1 LRSTQGTGRC
11 QCTSRTLTN
20 HKINEN
26 LTLNNYKY
34 ITRTT
39 SINKKQNILNFCEAN
54 IFGGNICSTFKA
66 NFLCVSNSKAKN
78 ITVEDVEGEKDVAL
92 ELELVLTLAPPLT
105 DAFEANTFTP
115 IYPNNLFLVQ
125 FFLDGVVA
133 VGAVAALVGVAT
145 MPGALVV
152 AVGLAGEVS
161 LEVAMGASAASLSF
175 FDAASLGVGAGTGA
189 GAAAG
194 AMLTGHARFKAAS
207 PSRTKTESIGT
218 SNCGCESLRA
228 ILLAGC

>member
-1 LRSTQGTGRC
+1 M
-11 QCTSRTLTN
+11 
-20 HKINEN
+20 
-26 LTLNNYKY
+26 
-34 ITRTT
+34 
-39 SINKKQNILNFCEAN
+39 
-54 IFGGNICSTFKA
+54 
-66 NFLCVSNSKAKN
+66 SNSKAKN

-105 DAFEANTFTP
+105 DAFEAKTFTP
-115 IYPNNLFLVQ
+115 IFPNNFFLVPT
-125 FFLDGVVA
+125 FLDGVVA

-161 LEVAMGASAASLSF
+161 LEVAVGASAASLSF
-175 FDAASLGVGAGTGA
+175 FDAASLGVGAEAGA
-189 GAAAG
+189 AAAAAAG